1 MNTQQKIR
9 SELWRADIY
18 RLLALGLDTPSQK
31 NCLHLEGLL
40 ADLNSI
46 EDVDFFLEDIR
57 QLYET
62 LKEEKEE
69 LIQEYHRLFVTKSEC
84 PVSEGSYHLA
94 ERGPILGDVTA
105 FYKAFRIQF
114 HSESGPPD
122 SIKMEL
128 GFMHYLALKK
138 IYALE
143 HKLREAFQT
152 TEDAEKKFLSDH
164 LGRWALPFAKRLKET
179 TQRLFYKVLSS
190 LLQSWIKEE
199 CSRFQITPVP
209 LPTSLLPI
217 GSENCMRCAHHQGG
231 EIK

>member
-1 MNTQQKIR
+1 MNDQQKIR
-9 SELWRADIY
+9 NELWRADIY

-31 NCLHLEGLL
+31 NRLHLEGLL
-40 ADLNSI
+40 ADLNTI
-46 EDVDFFLEDIR
+46 EDVDSLLKDIR
-57 QLYET
+57 GLYEA

-94 ERGPILGDVTA
+94 ERGPILGDVTG

-143 HKLREAFQT
+143 HKLKEAFQT
-152 TEDAEKKFLSDH
+152 TQDAEKKFLSDH
-164 LGRWALPFAKRLKET
+164 LGRWALLFAKRLEET
-179 TQRLFYKVLSS
+179 AQRPFYKILGS
-190 LLQSWIKEE
+190 LLTNWIKEE
-199 CSRFQITPVP
+199 CSHFQVRPVP

-217 GSENCMRCAHHQGG
+217 GSENCIRCAHHAEG